1 MKGSTLSNI
10 SDKYRMISLKYKQNK
25 RKQQKTKN
33 TKLTDM
39 EKRLAVVGGRGWV
52 VGVGWNQ

>member
-10 SDKYRMISLKYKQNK
+10 SDKYCMISLKYKQNK

-33 TKLTDM
+33 TKLTDT